1 MIYSCGMIETI
12 LKIGEIVLSAL
23 LIGAVLIQARGT
35 GLGEAFGGSGNVYQT
50 KRGVEKVVFRGTI
63 VIAVLFFGVAIV
75 DLVR

>member
-1 MIYSCGMIETI
+1 MIETI